1 MALSVPP
8 QKLLRG
14 SGLQLLAQH
23 RGWAEQEASLPLVVE
38 GFGGGGWKGWD
49 LHWSSLRSQG
59 HKAGAGDTL
68 KKTTRPGKGYSPLL
82 IS

>member
-23 RGWAEQEASLPLVVE
+23 WGWAEQEASLPLVVE
-38 GFGGGGWKGWD
+38 GFGGVEGLGPALELSPKPLPRAQGWC
-49 LHWSSLRSQG
+49 RG
-59 HKAGAGDTL
+59 HSEEDNTSREGL
-68 KKTTRPGKGYSPLL
+68 
-82 IS
+82 